1 MKSRA
6 FYTTKLQAGLGLVS
20 ETKALFDLWQ
30 PGMSTKQ
37 LFDEALASGI
47 FPNVTA
53 RRLRNIVSE
62 CFAPRYLSRRS
73 PHPAQ
78 HLKRLMTTASNGEL
92 AQLMLLFTAR
102 ANTILADFIRE
113 VYWTRYAGGY
123 NEVSTSDARAF
134 VERAVDDGK
143 TVKRWSESTIR
154 RVSAYLTGCC
164 ADYGLLQD
172 GRKSS
177 RQILPLRLT
186 SLVCTFVA
194 YDLHFRGVSDNSL
207 IRHEDWGLFGL
218 DYKDVLDELK
228 RLNLKGFVLV
238 QSAGDATRIDWKFK
252 SMEELCDV
260 IAES

>member
-1 MKSRA
+1 METRA
-6 FYTTKLQAGLGLVS
+6 LYTTKLQAGLGLVF
-20 ETKALFDLWQ
+20 ETKALLELWQ

-37 LFDEALASGI
+37 LFERALASGA

-62 CFAPRYLSRRS
+62 CFAPRYLSKRS

-78 HLKRLMTTASNGEL
+78 HLKRLMATSSNGEF

-102 ANTILADFIRE
+102 ANAILADFIRE
-113 VYWTRYAGGY
+113 VYWARYAGGY
-123 NEVSTSDARAF
+123 REVSTLDARAF

-143 TVKRWSESTIR
+143 TVKRWSESTVR

-164 ADYGLLQD
+164 ADYGLLQG
-172 GRKSS
+172 GRKST
-177 RQILPLRLT
+177 REILPLRV
-186 SLVCTFVA
+186 SSSICAFIA
-194 YDLHFRGVSDNSL
+194 YDLHFRGVGDNSIL
-207 IRHEDWGLFGL
+207 HHEDWGLFGL
-218 DYKDVLDELK
+218 EYRDVLDELK

-252 SMEELCDV
+252 SMGELCDV